1 MNLIPTTEDL
11 FRFFLYD
18 CLKKTGFSNTAEC
31 FRNEAQI
38 TRQYPPDF
46 DEHQHPKGLLYKL
59 WSYFY
64 DKYKSRQQTPGSSSQ
79 SQAATVVPMMDFSL
93 QMIQDRYSIQHHSSF
108 PSRHPCQTLYSCDF
122 SSDGLIVACGGLGG
136 KPFVCNVKTND
147 SVTTSESHSFTIFE
161 VRFQPGSTIFA
172 TSSADKTVKLWDAKT
187 LERSVFDFVGHNSTV
202 SSLDFHPLGGFLCS
216 SDMDDVLKVWDL
228 NRRIMINQFKAGG
241 SQVRFQPGLGKFL
254 AVANKNVINII
265 SYQTFNLLKILQGHV
280 KDICSICWDS
290 SGQWIASA
298 SEDEVCVWSLMMDG
312 QCLYQY
318 SLKGKRFIKS
328 IIFHPR
334 YRNVLV
340 IGSLQCMEL
349 LIFEVGQELNKCISD
364 LPTTGLAACMQ
375 NGLIAS
381 TTTGNDSVVNIW
393 K

>member
-1 MNLIPTTEDL
+1 MNPIPTSEDL

-38 TRQYPPDF
+38 TRQFPPDF
-46 DEHQHPKGLLYKL
+46 DEHRHPQGLLYKL
-59 WSYFY
+59 WSLFY

-79 SQAATVVPMMDFSL
+79 SQAATVVPMMDLSL
-93 QMIQDRYSIQHHSSF
+93 QMIQDRYPIQHHSSF

-136 KPFVCNVKTND
+136 KPFVCNVETND

-187 LERSVFDFVGHNSTV
+187 LERSVFDFVGHNRTV

-216 SDMDDVLKVWDL
+216 SDMDDVIKVWDL
-228 NRRIMINQFKAGG
+228 NRRIMINEFKAGG
-241 SQVRFQPGLGKFL
+241 SQVRFQPGLGKLL

-265 SYQTFNLLKILQGHV
+265 SSKTFNLMKILQGHV

-298 SEDEVCVWSLMMDG
+298 SEDDVCVWSLMMDG

-318 SLKGKRFIKS
+318 SSKGKRFKS

-349 LIFEVGQELNKCISD
+349 LIFEVGQVLNKRISD